1 MEYKDLKCNAY
12 DTYAS
17 DAKLYPSLPPVV
29 VASAP
34 ELIRVEGSAQS
45 YRLQKINK
53 IQKDLAAERDKRA
66 NLSKKYQRAV
76 RIVAGVDNALV
87 VSLMVLGATG
97 IGVLSSIIA
106 APVAIA
112 MEGTALGLG
121 LLSIV
126 GVQTNKKLSMK
137 AEKHEK
143 IQYTCRCK
151 VEYNK

>member
-1 MEYKDLKCNAY
+1 MEYKHSKCNAY

-29 VASAP
+29 VPSAP
-34 ELIRVEGSAQS
+34 ELIRVEGIAQS
-45 YRLQKINK
+45 YRLQNINET
-53 IQKDLAAERDKRA
+53 QKEIAAERDKRA
-66 NLSKKYQRAV
+66 NLSKTYHRAV

-87 VSLMVLGATG
+87 VSSMVLGATG
-97 IGVLSSIIA
+97 IRVLSTIIA

-112 MEGTALGLG
+112 MEGSALGLG

-126 GVQTNKKLSMK
+126 GGQTNKKLSMK

-143 IQYTCRCK
+143 IQTL
-151 VEYNK
+151 